1 MIGAEGLTMIIP
13 GVQVEVLRELVPPL
27 PAPSGIMGI
36 AGVTQIQPAR
46 LTPVASFNE
55 FKDVFGAASSF
66 SISEVR
72 QAFENGIAE
81 VVVAPVGGGSA
92 GTHALDDSANAVV
105 ATLTARANGP
115 WSQRISVTVAAKTG
129 AVDITVT
136 CDDVTETFRNL
147 AANRVVST
155 ISSGSVLVDAAAGA
169 SSNLPAAGTFSLSAG
184 DHPATGDYTAAID
197 TLELDPSIDL
207 VLASIQ
213 NFAATGFNA
222 DAVHSAI
229 EAHCRTM
236 SDTAKNRIGFGTVDP
251 ANDANPAAIVAKA
264 GLISSERFVL
274 VAPSGVLGSVIGLI
288 GGLDYFRSPTF
299 KTLSGLT
306 QLNHDYTP
314 SELGTLIQGGVL
326 AVALQRNRGFVV
338 IKGIDTT
345 GQTGQISVTRVVDH
359 AVRGVKDLADL
370 FIGSLNTDAGRSALR
385 QKLIE
390 FFLEMERDTAIVPSV
405 DGKDPSFKVDVYSTQ
420 RDFAL
425 GIVRVDIAVRPV
437 RAIDFIFATI
447 LVEV

>member
-1 MIGAEGLTMIIP
+1 MIIP
-13 GVQVEVLRELVPPL
+13 GVQVQVLRELVPPL

-36 AGVTQIQPAR
+36 AGVTQIQPSR

-55 FKDVFGAASSF
+55 FKEVFGAASSF
-66 SISEVR
+66 SMPEVR

-92 GTHALDDSANAVV
+92 GTLALNDSSNAAV

-115 WSQRISVTVAAKTG
+115 WSQRISVTVASKTN
-129 AVDITVT
+129 AVDITII
-136 CDDVTETFRNL
+136 CDNVTETFRNL
-147 AANRVVST
+147 ATKQVVSA
-155 ISSGSVLVDAAAGA
+155 ISSGSVLVDAAAGT
-169 SSNLPAAGTFSLSAG
+169 STNLPAAGTFALSVG
-184 DHPATGDYTAAID
+184 DHPSTGNYTDAID
-197 TLELDPSIDL
+197 ALELDTTIDL

-213 NFAATGFNA
+213 NFAANGFNA
-222 DAVHSAI
+222 DAVHAAI

-236 SDTAKNRIGFGTVDP
+236 SDSAKNRIGFGTINS
-251 ANDANPAAIVAKA
+251 ANDADPAAIVAKA
-264 GLISSERFVL
+264 QLVSSERFVL
-274 VAPSGVLGSVIGLI
+274 VAPSGVLGAVVGLI

-299 KTLSGLT
+299 KTLNGLT
-306 QLNHDYTP
+306 QLNHEYTP

-326 AVALQRNRGFVV
+326 AVAQQRNRGFVV

-345 GQTGQISVTRVVDH
+345 GQTGQISVTRVADH

-370 FIGSLNTDAGRSALR
+370 FIGTLNTDSGRSALR

-390 FFLEMERDTAIVPSV
+390 FFLDMERDNAIVPSV

-425 GIVRVDIAVRPV
+425 GIVRVDIATRPV